1 MGEEQG
7 LIDPRIYTDTHLYER
22 ELDRIFSRSW
32 LLLGHESHVPKPGD
46 YLATYMGEDPV
57 ILVRQKD
64 ASLRVFLNQCRHRSM
79 RICRADAGNA
89 RAFTCS
95 YHGWAYDISGKL
107 VNVPF
112 ESQGYGVLDKEKWSP
127 LQARILT
134 LELRIL
140 LNPRIK
146 TPPN

>member
-1 MGEEQG
+1 MSGKSSENVVGDWTDEQIRSLFDDERG

-32 LLLGHESHVPKPGD
+32 LLLGHESHVPKSVD

-79 RICRADAGNA
+79 RICRADAN
-89 RAFTCS
+89 
-95 YHGWAYDISGKL
+95 Y
-107 VNVPF
+107 
-112 ESQGYGVLDKEKWSP
+112 
-127 LQARILT
+127 
-134 LELRIL
+134 
-140 LNPRIK
+140 
-146 TPPN
+146 